1 MPTLNVDN
9 AIPQIR
15 GTLDGKRRRESLE
28 MVAFFSPVFFL
39 LVYVTQML
47 TDAPSAYH
55 RGSTLDHM
63 NHKTKCKC

>member
-39 LVYVTQML
+39 LVCLHTTSVPG
-47 TDAPSAYH
+47 AH
-55 RGSTLDHM
+55 RAQ
-63 NHKTKCKC
+63 K